1 MLEHAE
7 KLEAV
12 NVRLAGVETLLDGLI
27 SNSIEQAPAL
37 MVVNGQVD
45 RAYMEIEAVTEWM
58 KQNAGEVG

>member
-58 KQNAGEVG
+58 KQNAGEAE